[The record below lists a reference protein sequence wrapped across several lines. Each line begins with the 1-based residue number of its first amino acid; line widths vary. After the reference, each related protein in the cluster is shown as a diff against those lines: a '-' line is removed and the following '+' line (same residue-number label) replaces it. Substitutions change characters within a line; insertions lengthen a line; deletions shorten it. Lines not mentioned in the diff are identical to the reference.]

1 MTKGVLL
8 FCFDTEHTKYHR
20 ILEKCVGL
28 IKRNL
33 RVEITV
39 VTDIDTFKQMQPLGF
54 VNYKLMEPELG
65 NRKAGKDWRNV
76 DRHMA
81 YELSPYDVTLV
92 MDIDYLPFTGNLRQ
106 LLDTQYDKKKK
117 KNAYDLTGRN
127 SFDQRRWSMIE
138 MVWATVLVFR
148 KGNKAK
154 RIFDTVKH
162 VKNYYQYYVEMY
174 RIYDRSFRNDYAFAI
189 ALQQANGFV
198 DYATIP
204 LSLPT
209 LPPDCEV
216 VQMNDTGIAWK
227 YQDQI
232 NFTTYQDVHVLNK
245 ELANV

>member
-20 ILEKCVGL
+20 ILEKCVRL
-28 IKRNL
+28 IKKNL

-39 VTDIDTFKQMQPLGF
+39 VTDIDTFKQIEPLGF
-54 VNYKLMEPELG
+54 VNYKLIEPELG
-65 NRKAGKDWRNV
+65 NRKAGKEWRNV

-92 MDIDYLPFTGNLRQ
+92 IDIDYLPFTDNLKQ
-106 LLDTQYDKKKK
+106 LLDTRYDFLVSKH
-117 KNAYDLTGRN
+117 AYDLTGRN
-127 SFDQRRWSMIE
+127 SFDHRRFSMID

-148 KGNKAK
+148 KGAKAK

-162 VKNYYQYYVEMY
+162 VKNFYQYYVEMY

-189 ALQQANGFV
+189 ALQQANGFM
-198 DYATIP
+198 DYAQFPIH
-204 LSLPT
+204 LPT

-216 VQMNDTGIAWK
+216 VQIDDTGIAWK

-232 NFTTYQDVHVLNK
+232 NYTTDQDVHVLNK